1 MIHVCNLSSHCLEN
15 YSFDYEF
22 SATQRKL
29 AKLGVDL
36 TALTNL
42 DTVLHHAQYTGV
54 ISEEESA
61 IIKDW
66 QQHPSKWNK

>member
-1 MIHVCNLSSHCLEN
+1 VLGIVTI
-15 YSFDYEF
+15 FDYEF